1 MSTRVN
7 ALRSADSRQLYIHSR
22 MYAIYLSL
30 RRVIVRPSFKYCNC
44 TMARRTKEEAQ
55 ATRAALLDAAECV
68 FQQRGVS
75 RTSLSDIAQAAGVTR
90 GALYWHFKDKA
101 DLFSAM
107 LERVTSPMDADWDS
121 IKDGDGDLLNQWYAH
136 VQRALHLIVHDEQT
150 QRVLQIAMQKVEH
163 NEEMSPVVD
172 QFIQVHRI
180 HADHERRVFEQAASA
195 RDVQLPAPAAKLANG
210 VHSLVHG
217 LIYSWLL
224 DSSFDLETTAR
235 VSIEAF
241 LRGIGLP
248 LIDDAP
254 TA

>member
-1 MSTRVN
+1 
-7 ALRSADSRQLYIHSR
+7 
-22 MYAIYLSL
+22 MYAIYLL
-30 RRVIVRPSFKYCNC
+30 LLNTFVRFPFKYRDCI
-44 TMARRTKEEAQ
+44 MARRTKEEAQ
-55 ATRAALLDAAECV
+55 ATRTALLDAAECV

-75 RTSLSDIAQAAGVTR
+75 RTSLADIAQAAGVTR

-107 LERVTSPMDADWDS
+107 MERVTSPMDASWDS
-121 IKDGDGDLLNQWYAH
+121 IKDGDGDLLAQWYAH
-136 VQRALHLIVHDEQT
+136 VQRALHQIVHDKQT

-172 QFIQVHRI
+172 QFIQVHRV
-180 HADHERRVFEQAASA
+180 HADNERRVFEKAAAA
-195 RDVQLPAPAAKLANG
+195 RQVELPAPAAKLANG

-224 DSSFDLETTAR
+224 DGSFDLEATAR
-235 VSIEAF
+235 ISIEAF

-248 LIDDAP
+248 LDDTEPRA
-254 TA
+254 